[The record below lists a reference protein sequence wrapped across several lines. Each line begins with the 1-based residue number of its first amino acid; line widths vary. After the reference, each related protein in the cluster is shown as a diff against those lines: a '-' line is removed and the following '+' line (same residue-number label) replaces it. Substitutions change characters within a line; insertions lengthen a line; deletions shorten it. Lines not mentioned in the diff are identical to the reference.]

1 MDRNWGSLMRLNT
14 MAAAGILLALSA
26 CNNGNPAPK
35 PLAANQSEQAKI
47 YMQIRNITAEGNL
60 VTASQLTDDPA
71 QYVINMETA
80 RARMNEASFANG
92 MMRAAEP
99 KNIEALRDAGDFS
112 MLVVKYEEQGT
123 LQRAPTFFRK
133 TPEGLREIVDPDET
147 IPCKLVRDFY
157 EIKGDKTAEI
167 KNCTEDK
174 APK

>member
-1 MDRNWGSLMRLNT
+1 M
-14 MAAAGILLALSA
+14 IL
-26 CNNGNPAPK
+26 
-35 PLAANQSEQAKI
+35 
-47 YMQIRNITAEGNL
+47 R
-60 VTASQLTDDPA
+60 
-71 QYVINMETA
+71 
-80 RARMNEASFANG
+80 NG
-92 MMRAAEP
+92 MIRAAEP
-99 KNIEALRDAGDFS
+99 KNIEALRDSGDFS

-167 KNCTEDK
+167 KNCTEDE